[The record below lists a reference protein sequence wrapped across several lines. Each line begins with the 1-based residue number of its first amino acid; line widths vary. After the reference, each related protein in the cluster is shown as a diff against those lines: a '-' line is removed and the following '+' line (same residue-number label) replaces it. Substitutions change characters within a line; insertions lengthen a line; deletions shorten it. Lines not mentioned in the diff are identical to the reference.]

1 MAQRISHAAR
11 ITPSVTDRSYIVSLG
26 FLGFL
31 GFLGLLKVF
40 AGYAYLFTLS
50 EDLELQLDGSFRGS
64 RVPLLGTELN
74 DFVDGGP
81 ECQLLV
87 VLLLS
92 T

>member
-1 MAQRISHAAR
+1 MPGAVNPMDCIGPLWYVGGTGCRNVF
-11 ITPSVTDRSYIVSLG
+11 PM
-26 FLGFL
+26 
-31 GFLGLLKVF
+31 LLELLH
-40 AGYAYLFTLS
+40 LFTFS
-50 EDLELQLDGSFRGS
+50 EDLELQLDGSLRGS
-64 RVPLLGTELN
+64 RVPLLVTELN

>member
-1 MAQRISHAAR
+1 MDSM
-11 ITPSVTDRSYIVSLG
+11 Y
-26 FLGFL
+26 
-31 GFLGLLKVF
+31 
-40 AGYAYLFTLS
+40 YLFKLS

-92 T
+92 TYRLSPTLHRTSIN

>member
-1 MAQRISHAAR
+1 M
-11 ITPSVTDRSYIVSLG
+11 
-26 FLGFL
+26 
-31 GFLGLLKVF
+31 
-40 AGYAYLFTLS
+40 YLFTLS
-50 EDLELQLDGSFRGS
+50 EDLELQLDGSFLGS

-87 VLLLS
+87 VRLLS

>member
-1 MAQRISHAAR
+1 MFPMLLELLHLKSIRLL
-11 ITPSVTDRSYIVSLG
+11 LG
-26 FLGFL
+26 FLLRNRMEIYQERKRKEIWF
-31 GFLGLLKVF
+31 VM
-40 AGYAYLFTLS
+40 YLFTLS

-87 VLLLS
+87 VRLLS

>member
-1 MAQRISHAAR
+1 MEIYQKRKRKEIWF
-11 ITPSVTDRSYIVSLG
+11 VM
-26 FLGFL
+26 
-31 GFLGLLKVF
+31 
-40 AGYAYLFTLS
+40 YLFTLS
-50 EDLELQLDGSFRGS
+50 EDLELQLDGSFLGS

-87 VLLLS
+87 VRLLS

>member
-1 MAQRISHAAR
+1 MLLELLHLKSIRLLL
-11 ITPSVTDRSYIVSLG
+11 DSLLRDHMEIYQERKRKEIW
-26 FLGFL
+26 F
-31 GFLGLLKVF
+31 VI
-40 AGYAYLFTLS
+40 YLFTLS

-87 VLLLS
+87 VRLLS

>member
-1 MAQRISHAAR
+1 MLLELLHLKSIRLLLGSLLR
-11 ITPSVTDRSYIVSLG
+11 DRMKIYQERKGKEIWFVM
-26 FLGFL
+26 
-31 GFLGLLKVF
+31 
-40 AGYAYLFTLS
+40 YLFTLS

-87 VLLLS
+87 VRLLS